1 MAGGFEFSTGQRSG
15 LIGVSNLTATSNGAA
30 PFYGIY
36 TAQTAALPASIGSNQ
51 LQKTAS
57 AAGFVPHFMMAANAS
72 LTVF

>member
-15 LIGVSNLTATSNGAA
+15 LLGVSNLTATSNGAA

-36 TAQTAALPASIGSNQ
+36 TAQTAALPVSIGSNQ

-57 AAGFVPHFMMAANAS
+57 AAGFIPHFMMAANAS